1 MTTPIF
7 RTFVKATLIEL
18 LCHKCLVALSLGGN
32 LVIFRASER
41 QRVRDRRHV
50 SSGCTSVR
58 RQLVLG
64 VVGRF
69 A

>member
-1 MTTPIF
+1 MI
-7 RTFVKATLIEL
+7 AL
-18 LCHKCLVALSLGGN
+18 LCHTQAVALSLGGN
-32 LVIFRASER
+32 LVILSASER
-41 QRVRDRRHV
+41 QRVRDRRPV

-64 VVGRF
+64 VVGKF